1 MASSIVGEP
10 RSTMDIDVAIQ
21 LDVGRVPGLVAAVA
35 NDYYVSEA
43 MALDAVERHSSFNL
57 IHFNTGMKIDL
68 FPLSDDLLDV
78 RQLHRRERFEVAPGI
93 KLWVGA
99 ADDQVFRKL
108 RWYRMGDPVSD
119 RQWRDVLAILKVQG
133 QRIDRQQLLAD
144 ARTLGL
150 HDLVERALGEDATA
164 PAPGSD
170 AEDG

>member
-1 MASSIVGEP
+1 
-10 RSTMDIDVAIQ
+10 
-21 LDVGRVPGLVAAVA
+21 
-35 NDYYVSEA
+35 

-57 IHFNTGMKIDL
+57 IHFKTGMKIDL

-133 QRIDRQQLLAD
+133 QRIDRQTTAGR
-144 ARTLGL
+144 RTHLG
-150 HDLVERALGEDATA
+150 A
-164 PAPGSD
+164 PRSCGASVW
-170 AEDG
+170 

>member
-21 LDVGRVPGLVAAVA
+21 VDVGRVPDLVAAVA

-78 RQLHRRERFEVAPGI
+78 RQLRRRERFEVTPGI
-93 KLWVGA
+93 ALWVGA
-99 ADDQVFRKL
+99 ADDQVLRKL
-108 RWYRMGDPVSD
+108 RWYRMGDSVSD
-119 RQWRDVLAILKVQG
+119 RQWNDVLAILRVQG
-133 QRIDRQQLLAD
+133 ERINHEQLLVD
-144 ARTLGL
+144 ARELGL
-150 HDLVERALGEDATA
+150 VDLVEKALADDASGERN
-164 PAPGSD
+164 
-170 AEDG
+170 